1 MTSNV
6 IFSYTRAQAIVDR
19 VLIDATD
26 AARRAGY
33 LVPVALTSGAWSEC
47 VLAPPNADPEN
58 EANEANDES
67 RLLAVLWAL
76 RRIIEKTGGWK
87 SHLGFTVHLRKRV
100 GDDLTAYRLKAVLG
114 PDDDARPCVTIM
126 LPQED

>member
-1 MTSNV
+1 MTTNANV
-6 IFSYTRAQAIVDR
+6 IFSYTRTQAIVDR

-26 AARRAGY
+26 AAKREGY

-47 VLAPPNADPEN
+47 VAAPPNTDPES
-58 EANEANDES
+58 EANDVG

-76 RRIIEKTGGWK
+76 RRTIEKTGGWK

-100 GDDLTAYRLKAVLG
+100 GDDLTAYPLKAVLG

-126 LPQED
+126 LPEED